1 MRQNIA
7 ALLAAVLFLS
17 LCAGCGA
24 SGNKGESAGTE
35 SAGTSGTV
43 YVAYDGSTA
52 AEEETEEKEERVLV
66 VYCIG
71 EDFKNRVQDFY
82 PDYEVSG
89 EDSGMIGDVR
99 VEWHVYTDAQ
109 EYREDLDERLG
120 AQADPDSGAA
130 VEGADP
136 GEMIDLFVVDE
147 GYLRDYV
154 ESGWSLD
161 VKEGAGLTEEELSDQ
176 FLYTQQMATDGAGK
190 LKAVSWQAT
199 PGVFAYRRSIAK
211 EVLGTDDPD
220 KVQEA
225 VSDWESFAQTAEAVK
240 EAGYYM
246 LSAYGDAYRVYADNV
261 TSAWVE
267 DGALKGGLFGA
278 VSEYFAGR
286 PDVGPHRLR
295 LDQSDMVALEIR
307 LKRFGEKCRA
317 VSDKQDL
324 VFHGKTLLFRMMV
337 SL

>member
-109 EYREDLDERLG
+109 EYREDLDERLELAG
-120 AQADPDSGAA
+120 VVLHGVL
-130 VEGADP
+130 VE
-136 GEMIDLFVVDE
+136 DLACHFV
-147 GYLRDYV
+147 R
-154 ESGWSLD
+154 
-161 VKEGAGLTEEELSDQ
+161 
-176 FLYTQQMATDGAGK
+176 
-190 LKAVSWQAT
+190 
-199 PGVFAYRRSIAK
+199 GVF
-211 EVLGTDDPD
+211 L
-220 KVQEA
+220 
-225 VSDWESFAQTAEAVK
+225 
-240 EAGYYM
+240 
-246 LSAYGDAYRVYADNV
+246 LDACRV
-261 TSAWVE
+261 E
-267 DGALKGGLFGA
+267 R
-278 VSEYFAGR
+278 E
-286 PDVGPHRLR
+286 
-295 LDQSDMVALEIR
+295 
-307 LKRFGEKCRA
+307 
-317 VSDKQDL
+317 
-324 VFHGKTLLFRMMV
+324 
-337 SL
+337 

>member
-1 MRQNIA
+1 MRQNIT
-7 ALLAAVLFLS
+7 ALLAAVLSIS

-176 FLYTQQMATDGAGK
+176 FLM
-190 LKAVSWQAT
+190 
-199 PGVFAYRRSIAK
+199 
-211 EVLGTDDPD
+211 
-220 KVQEA
+220 
-225 VSDWESFAQTAEAVK
+225 
-240 EAGYYM
+240 
-246 LSAYGDAYRVYADNV
+246 
-261 TSAWVE
+261 
-267 DGALKGGLFGA
+267 
-278 VSEYFAGR
+278 
-286 PDVGPHRLR
+286 PHY
-295 LDQSDMVALEIR
+295 DQYNLH
-307 LKRFGEKCRA
+307 LY
-317 VSDKQDL
+317 
-324 VFHGKTLLFRMMV
+324 
-337 SL
+337 